1 MIPDNRIPDN
11 RIPDNRIPNN
21 RIPDNRIPDNRIPD
35 NRIHNKWKPNN
46 RIPDRKM
53 QDNRTPG
60 NRMQDKR
67 ISEDPLLRGRHRLS
81 NLTTRPSQGVVS
93 EKFPARMQQ
102 PRSQGKRRDLNKR
115 KRRRKGQT
123 HGVLKNSKSNSK
135 KKGSTAE
142 GFEHPENT
150 HNEEVEE
157 KHDNDKNDKSVHSGN
172 YFDGLE
178 MDFWEEEVET
188 ATKPDYRRRWKDLNN
203 SYEDEENNDD
213 VTDSEMLTEEAI
225 GSRRF
230 FEEENENSQE
240 KQMTNSVSSTIGWGE
255 KMWQEIEDDWNNDG
269 EKEKK
274 YKVRKRKKEKPD
286 DENVSDVESIP
297 ILDDGARYL
306 SAWADAGEIL
316 EPKFFNDNRPTVTQA
331 EHQAFLPSVPYD
343 EVQET
348 NLEDDNQNKEGQR
361 KKSYNQKKT
370 AKFPSPAKPIKRRPI
385 RTRRLQNQS
394 FRNR

>member
-1 MIPDNRIPDN
+1 MVIYILCC
-11 RIPDNRIPNN
+11 
-21 RIPDNRIPDNRIPD
+21 
-35 NRIHNKWKPNN
+35 
-46 RIPDRKM
+46 
-53 QDNRTPG
+53 Q
-60 NRMQDKR
+60 
-67 ISEDPLLRGRHRLS
+67 
-81 NLTTRPSQGVVS
+81 
-93 EKFPARMQQ
+93 
-102 PRSQGKRRDLNKR
+102 
-115 KRRRKGQT
+115 
-123 HGVLKNSKSNSK
+123 
-135 KKGSTAE
+135 
-142 GFEHPENT
+142 
-150 HNEEVEE
+150 
-157 KHDNDKNDKSVHSGN
+157 NDKSVHGGN

-316 EPKFFNDNRPTVTQA
+316 EPKFFNDNRQIVTLKLWQIVILT
-331 EHQAFLPSVPYD
+331 FL
-343 EVQET
+343 
-348 NLEDDNQNKEGQR
+348 NGG
-361 KKSYNQKKT
+361 
-370 AKFPSPAKPIKRRPI
+370 
-385 RTRRLQNQS
+385 
-394 FRNR
+394 